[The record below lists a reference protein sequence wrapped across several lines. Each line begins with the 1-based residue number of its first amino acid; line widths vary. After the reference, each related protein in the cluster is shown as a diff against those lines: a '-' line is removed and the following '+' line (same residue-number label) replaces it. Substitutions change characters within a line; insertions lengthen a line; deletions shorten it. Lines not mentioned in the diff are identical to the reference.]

1 MRAHLGRLSGVPE
14 ARFYDRP
21 PMPGDARNS
30 DLGSIWSGVTEDL
43 RAGLPASTFDL
54 WLAPLHPISCD
65 GSTLRVSAPRSIK
78 PWVERRYA
86 ALLERA
92 LRAQDSGIERILVVE
107 EGAESAGAGSIGE
120 MEGPQSLD
128 LDPRHTFERF
138 VIGPGNRMAHA
149 AALAVAELPGEAY
162 NPLFLHGPPGLGKTH
177 LLGAIAD
184 YLRRRRPELTVHY
197 TTTERF
203 TTEFVTAL
211 RKDGPELFK
220 RRYRKLD
227 ALLIDDVQA
236 LEGKEQTQEE
246 FVHTFNALHSAG
258 KQIVLSSDRPPE
270 AIARLAERLRDRFEW
285 GLRVA
290 IGSPDLRTR
299 TALLWRM
306 TTEVPLEVTD
316 PAVLRDIA
324 GLAAGNVRRLEGAM
338 TRIAAL
344 SSVLGEP
351 VSRTL
356 IRQALTDPGDSSPST
371 PQRESASHSPSIA
384 AIQEAVCSE
393 LGVSRS
399 AMLSTARTA
408 PVSKAR
414 QIAMYLSREMTDLSL
429 ADIAREF
436 GRDHTTILHATRA
449 VSARASA
456 DAAVSD
462 TIHRV
467 RELLG
472 AEPPSATS
480 FSTTHSVRPQ
490 PSSTDESLQVKP

>member
-1 MRAHLGRLSGVPE
+1 M
-14 ARFYDRP
+14 RFYDRP
-21 PMPGDARNS
+21 PMPEDARNS
-30 DLGSIWSGVTEDL
+30 DLDSIWGGVTRDL
-43 RAGLPASTFDL
+43 RASLPPSTYEL
-54 WLAPLHPISCD
+54 WLEPLRPVCAD
-65 GSTLRVSAPRSIK
+65 GATLRVSAPRSTRA
-78 PWVERRYA
+78 WVERRYA
-86 ALLERA
+86 AALEQA
-92 LRAQDSGIERILVVE
+92 LRAQDCGLGRVLVVE
-107 EGAESAGAGSIGE
+107 EGAESGPGGSSKE
-120 MEGPQSLD
+120 MDPVRSLD

-184 YLRRRRPELTVHY
+184 YLRRRRPELTVHF

-270 AIARLAERLRDRFEW
+270 AIARLADRLRDRFEW

-356 IRQALTDPGDSSPST
+356 IQRALADPVDSTRVAERPSDDST
-371 PQRESASHSPSIA
+371 APSVA
-384 AIQEAVCSE
+384 QIQEAVCST
-393 LGVSRS
+393 LGVSRAS
-399 AMLSTARTA
+399 MLSASRTA

-414 QIAMYLSREMTDLSL
+414 QIAMYLARELTQLSL

-472 AEPPSATS
+472 TEPPSVRAVSPTR
-480 FSTTHSVRPQ
+480 STRPQ
-490 PSSTDESLQVKP
+490 PSSTDETLQVKP

>member
-1 MRAHLGRLSGVPE
+1 MPE
-14 ARFYDRP
+14 
-21 PMPGDARNS
+21 DAPHD
-30 DLGSIWSGVTEDL
+30 DLDSVWRRVRDDL
-43 RAGLPASTFDL
+43 RASLPPSTFDL
-54 WLAPLHPISCD
+54 WLAPLRPLGAE
-65 GSTLRVSAPRSIK
+65 GSTLRVAAPRSIRA
-78 PWVERRYA
+78 WVERRYSASLEA
-86 ALLERA
+86 ALRDQRCGLERV
-92 LRAQDSGIERILVVE
+92 LVVD
-107 EGAESAGAGSIGE
+107 EGAESALPGSTGGMGAV
-120 MEGPQSLD
+120 QSLD

-184 YLRRRRPELTVHY
+184 YLRRRRPELSVHY
-197 TTTERF
+197 TTVERF

-211 RKDGPELFK
+211 RKDGPDLFK
-220 RRYRKLD
+220 LRYRKLD

-246 FVHTFNALHSAG
+246 FVHTFNALHVAG

-270 AIARLAERLRDRFEW
+270 AIPRLADRLRDRFEW

-306 TTEVPLEVTD
+306 TTEVPLEITD
-316 PAVLRDIA
+316 AGVLRDIA
-324 GLAAGNVRRLEGAM
+324 GLAAGNIRRLEGTM

-351 VSRTL
+351 VNRAL
-356 IRQALTDPGDSSPST
+356 IRKALDDPVDTRAAAEPAPGGPDPQGPSV
-371 PQRESASHSPSIA
+371 A
-384 AIQEAVCSE
+384 AIQGAVCSV
-393 LGVSRS
+393 LGVSQS
-399 AMLSTARTA
+399 ALLSSSRRAA
-408 PVSKAR
+408 VSRAR
-414 QIAMYLSREMTDLSL
+414 QIAMYLSREMTSLSL
-429 ADIAREF
+429 ADIARHF
-436 GRDHTTILHATRA
+436 HRDHTTIIHAVRTVSTRA
-449 VSARASA
+449 ATDA
-456 DAAVSD
+456 DVSD

-472 AEPPSATS
+472 TEPPPAPALSPS
-480 FSTTHSVRPQ
+480 SLPRSHSP
-490 PSSTDESLQVKP
+490 STDEIPQVKP

>member
-1 MRAHLGRLSGVPE
+1 VPE
-14 ARFYDRP
+14 VRFYDRP
-21 PMPGDARNS
+21 PMPEDALHD
-30 DLGSIWSGVTEDL
+30 DLDSIWRRVTEDL
-43 RAGLPASTFDL
+43 RAGIPASTFEL
-54 WLAPLHPISCD
+54 WLAPLRPVCAD

-78 PWVERRYA
+78 AWVERRYA
-86 ALLERA
+86 TLLEQA
-92 LRAQDSGIERILVVE
+92 LRAQDCGLERVLVVE
-107 EGAESAGAGSIGE
+107 EGAESAPAGSVGD
-120 MEGPQSLD
+120 MEGVQSLD

-285 GLRVA
+285 GLRVG

-324 GLAAGNVRRLEGAM
+324 GLAAGNVRRLEGTM

-351 VSRTL
+351 VTRTL
-356 IRQALTDPGDSSPST
+356 IRRALGDPPDARKPAPPPDAESQAPTVT
-371 PQRESASHSPSIA
+371 
-384 AIQEAVCSE
+384 AIQEAVCSD
-393 LGVSRS
+393 LGVSRA
-399 AMLSTARTA
+399 AMLSTTRTA
-408 PVSKAR
+408 SVSKAR
-414 QIAMYLSREMTDLSL
+414 QIAMYMAREMTNLSL

-472 AEPPSATS
+472 TEPPSTGKVSTS
-480 FSTTHSVRPQ
+480 DSIRAQ
-490 PSSTDESLQVKP
+490 PSSTDETLQVRP

>member
-1 MRAHLGRLSGVPE
+1 V
-14 ARFYDRP
+14 RFYDRP
-21 PMPGDARNS
+21 PMPADARNS
-30 DLGSIWSGVTEDL
+30 DLASIWRSVTQDL
-43 RAGLPASTFDL
+43 RAGLPPSTFEL
-54 WLAPLHPISCD
+54 WLAPLRPVCAD
-65 GSTLRVSAPRSIK
+65 GSILRVAAPRSIK

-86 ALLERA
+86 TLLEQAVRA
-92 LRAQDSGIERILVVE
+92 GDWGLECVLVVE
-107 EGAESAGAGSIGE
+107 EGAESGVAGSVGG

-236 LEGKEQTQEE
+236 LEGKDQTQEE

-306 TTEVPLEVTD
+306 TTEAPLEVTD

-338 TRIAAL
+338 TRVAAL

-356 IRQALTDPGDSSPST
+356 IRRALSDPADATKPAPSAQPESP
-371 PQRESASHSPSIA
+371 APSIA

-393 LGVSRS
+393 LGVSRTS
-399 AMLSTARTA
+399 MLSATRTA

-414 QIAMYLSREMTDLSL
+414 QIAMYLAREMTDLSL
-429 ADIAREF
+429 AEIAREF

-456 DAAVSD
+456 DADVSE
-462 TIHRV
+462 TIHSV

-472 AEPPSATS
+472 AELPSAGKV
-480 FSTTHSVRPQ
+480 STRHSVRPQ
-490 PSSTDESLQVKP
+490 PSSTDENLKVKP